1 MKLLRVGEQGK
12 EIPAILDN
20 QNNIRNLSNIISDF
34 TPENLNFEN
43 LDKIKKLDLNSLP
56 LIEGNHRIGPC
67 VTKPA
72 NFIAIGLNYKAL

>member
-20 QNNIRNLSNIISDF
+20 QNNIRNLTNIISDF

-43 LDKIKKLDLNSLP
+43 P
-56 LIEGNHRIGPC
+56 M
-67 VTKPA
+67 
-72 NFIAIGLNYKAL
+72 